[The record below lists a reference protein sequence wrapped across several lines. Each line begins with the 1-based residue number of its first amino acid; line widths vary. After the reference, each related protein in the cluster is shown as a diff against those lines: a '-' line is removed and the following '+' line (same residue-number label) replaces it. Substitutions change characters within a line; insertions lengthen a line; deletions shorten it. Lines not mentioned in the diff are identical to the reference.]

1 MANNSVLGLFIDEND
16 AGDALSALRKAKYQD
31 NEFEIMTGAP
41 YPHGTFG
48 EAHPK
53 IKLHRFPIFGAV
65 IGFTVALIITIGTQ
79 LAYPLVTGGKPILS
93 IPPMLVIFYEMTL
106 LFAVIVTILGALFE
120 SRLPKIF
127 MGAYD
132 ERIMTEGY
140 IGVVVTVPKDRISKA
155 EDILKKSG
163 AESTKRGWE
172 EQKED
177 GK

>member
-1 MANNSVLGLFIDEND
+1 MANKSVLGLFVDENVV
-16 AGDALSALRKAKYQD
+16 GDALSSLRKSGYKD
-31 NEFEIMTGAP
+31 NEFEVMTGSP
-41 YPHGTFG
+41 YPEGTFG
-48 EAHPK
+48 EAEPRH
-53 IKLHRFPIFGAV
+53 KLFRYPIFGAV
-65 IGFTVALIITIGTQ
+65 IGFTVALIITAGTQ

-106 LFAVIVTILGALFE
+106 LFSVIVTIFGALFE

-140 IGVVVTVPKDRISKA
+140 IGVVVTVSESRIKKA
-155 EDILKKSG
+155 EDTLKKSG

-172 EQKED
+172 
-177 GK
+177 

>member
-1 MANNSVLGLFIDEND
+1 MANKSVLGLFVDETVV
-16 AGDALSALRKAKYQD
+16 GDTLSSLRKSGYKD
-31 NEFEIMTGAP
+31 NEFEVMTGSP
-41 YPHGTFG
+41 YPEGTFG
-48 EAHPK
+48 EAEPRH
-53 IKLHRFPIFGAV
+53 KLFRYPIFGAV
-65 IGFTVALIITIGTQ
+65 IGFTVALIITAGTQ

-106 LFAVIVTILGALFE
+106 LFSVIATILGALFE

-140 IGVVVTVPKDRISKA
+140 IGLVVTVSETRIKKA
-155 EDILKKSG
+155 EDTLKKFG

-172 EQKED
+172 
-177 GK
+177 

>member
-1 MANNSVLGLFIDEND
+1 MANKSVLGLFVDETVV
-16 AGDALSALRKAKYQD
+16 GDTLSSLRKSGYKD
-31 NEFEIMTGAP
+31 NEFEVMTGSP
-41 YPHGTFG
+41 YPEGTFG
-48 EAHPK
+48 EAEPRH
-53 IKLHRFPIFGAV
+53 KLFRYPIFGAV
-65 IGFTVALIITIGTQ
+65 IGFTVALIITAGTQ

-106 LFAVIVTILGALFE
+106 LFSVIVTIFGALFE

-140 IGVVVTVPKDRISKA
+140 IGVVVTVSESRIKKA
-155 EDILKKSG
+155 EDTLKKSG

-172 EQKED
+172 
-177 GK
+177 

>member
-31 NEFEIMTGAP
+31 NEFEIMTGSP

-65 IGFTVALIITIGTQ
+65 IGFTVALIITVGTQ

-93 IPPMLVIFYEMTL
+93 IFAMLIIMYEMTML
-106 LFAVIVTILGALFE
+106 SAVVTTVVGIIFE
-120 SRLPKIF
+120 SRLPKF
-127 MGAYD
+127 NLGAYD
-132 ERIMTEGY
+132 TRITEGL
-140 IGVVVTVPKDRISKA
+140 IGVVVNCEEKDLSKA
-155 EDILKKSG
+155 KKVFTDSG
-163 AESTKRGWE
+163 ALDTKE
-172 EQKED
+172 A
-177 GK
+177 

>member
-1 MANNSVLGLFIDEND
+1 
-16 AGDALSALRKAKYQD
+16 
-31 NEFEIMTGAP
+31 MTGTP

-53 IKLHRFPIFGAV
+53 LRLHRFPIFGAV
-65 IGFTVALIITIGTQ
+65 IGFTVALIITVGTQ
-79 LAYPLVTGGKPILS
+79 LAYPLVTGGKPVLS

-106 LFAVIVTILGALFE
+106 LFSVIVTVFGALFE

-140 IGVVVTVPKDRISKA
+140 IGVVVSVPIDRIPKA
-155 EDILKKSG
+155 EQILKKSG

-172 EQKED
+172 E
-177 GK
+177 

>member
-1 MANNSVLGLFIDEND
+1 MANKSVLGLFVDENVV
-16 AGDALSALRKAKYQD
+16 GDALSSLRKSGYKD
-31 NEFEIMTGAP
+31 NELEVMTGSP
-41 YPHGTFG
+41 YPEGTFG
-48 EAHPK
+48 EAEPRH
-53 IKLHRFPIFGAV
+53 KLFRYPIFGAV
-65 IGFTVALIITIGTQ
+65 LGFTVALIITVGTQ

-106 LFAVIVTILGALFE
+106 LFSVIATILGALFE

-140 IGVVVTVPKDRISKA
+140 IGLVVTVSESRIKKA
-155 EDILKKSG
+155 ENTLKKFG

-172 EQKED
+172 
-177 GK
+177 

>member
-1 MANNSVLGLFIDEND
+1 MANKSVLGLFVDENVV
-16 AGDALSALRKAKYQD
+16 GDALSSLRKSGYKD
-31 NEFEIMTGAP
+31 NEFEVMTGSP
-41 YPHGTFG
+41 YPEGTFG
-48 EAHPK
+48 EAEPRH
-53 IKLHRFPIFGAV
+53 KLFRYPIFGAV
-65 IGFTVALIITIGTQ
+65 IGFTVALIITAGTQ

-106 LFAVIVTILGALFE
+106 LFSVIVTIFGAMFE

-140 IGVVVTVPKDRISKA
+140 IGVVVTVSESRIKKA
-155 EDILKKSG
+155 EDTLKKSG

-172 EQKED
+172 
-177 GK
+177 